1 MHNSSICLHYCA
13 NANLLSPGFIAMCG
27 RTGIGSSVCAR
38 LRLRVCDRACTIF
51 LTHSVAQRR
60 PTFPR
65 PDARWLECKLYAVPH
80 DCVASRRVHH
90 KYISAIPCTVILYLR
105 ANAFGCRARRRP
117 RGFSGLMLSGIFCVA
132 FALIDCGRR
141 SVRER
146 ERVHRKTVRI

>member
-1 MHNSSICLHYCA
+1 MLTLLCKRKFIVARVHCNVWTDRDRVERACA
-13 NANLLSPGFIAMCG
+13 SA
-27 RTGIGSSVCAR
+27 
-38 LRLRVCDRACTIF
+38 RVCDRACTIF
-51 LTHSVAQRR
+51 LTHSVAQRG
-60 PTFPR
+60 PSTTFPR

-141 SVRER
+141 RE
-146 ERVHRKTVRI
+146 K